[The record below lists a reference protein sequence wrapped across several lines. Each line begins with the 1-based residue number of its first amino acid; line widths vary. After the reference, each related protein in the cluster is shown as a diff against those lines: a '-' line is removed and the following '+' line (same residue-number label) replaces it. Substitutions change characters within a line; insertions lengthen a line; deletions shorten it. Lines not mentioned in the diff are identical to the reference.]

1 MASPVGSLQLSKR
14 SHHHDTE
21 VKEDGRGSKRRRFSR
36 ENARVS
42 GPSSTVMACK
52 KSFNRTLSP
61 DAEAAHSNCC
71 LESGKRFSMH
81 CSTPHGLVGHI
92 SNLEPIFAPDE
103 KWVIFMP
110 PNLHSESKI
119 TNWS

>member
-1 MASPVGSLQLSKR
+1 MASPVQLSKR
-14 SHHHDTE
+14 SHHQDTE

-42 GPSSTVMACK
+42 GPSSTITARK
-52 KSFNRTLSP
+52 ESSNRTPSP
-61 DAEAAHSNCC
+61 DAEAAHSKCC

-92 SNLEPIFAPDE
+92 SNLDPIFAPDE
-103 KWVIFMP
+103 KWVIFIP
-110 PNLHSESKI
+110 LNLHSESKI
-119 TNWS
+119 TN